1 MHILKLKEGL
11 MMYYTAILFF
21 LCILVGFALLKV
33 KTLWILASLAPF
45 LKIVAVL
52 VIVIFSFALLYI
64 GFKTLFSK
72 NWR

>member
-1 MHILKLKEGL
+1 

-45 LKIVAVL
+45 LEIVAVV

-64 GFKTLFSK
+64 GFKTLFSR

>member
-1 MHILKLKEGL
+1 MHILNLKEGL

-33 KTLWILASLAPF
+33 NTLWILASLAPF

>member
-1 MHILKLKEGL
+1 

-33 KTLWILASLAPF
+33 KALWILPSLAPF
-45 LKIVAVL
+45 FEIVAVL
-52 VIVIFSFALLYI
+52 VIVIFAFALLYI